1 MSEPSKSTSYSF
13 IYKLSAKKTIEPCT
27 IPQVYWAIYSGFTG
41 DQNKMTIGYP
51 LFVSSVNSIYDGK
64 VTLDFFGPR
73 ALFNTRS
80 DAELVAE
87 QVAKILGEAPIV
99 CEVKMTSTLTPV
111 STES

>member
-1 MSEPSKSTSYSF
+1 MSEPNKQT
-13 IYKLSAKKTIEPCT
+13 KKTIEPRT
-27 IPQVYWAIYSGFTG
+27 IHQAYWAIYSGFAG

-73 ALFNTRS
+73 TLFNTRS

-87 QVAKILGEAPIV
+87 QVAKILGTPIV